1 MIDSS
6 YSTSSSSP
14 IIKRSIHRIRQC
26 KNLYENEDEYKDD
39 NTPSDSNDASDDGII
54 HQYSVITSSSP
65 PIKKR
70 SNNNITKCKKSSSDK
85 DDQLARDSASS
96 LLMLMGREEE
106 ERMLHS
112 MDQRGELDQVAGSQS
127 MLSQELILNR
137 TNSLSQ
143 QEDIHTTS
151 IFSQSSNACDL
162 IIDAAQRLA
171 QKEDDLNLCTSS
183 PPLRK
188 RFSFFQDDEKEHE
201 EEEKKEVKEKKN
213 YYDLKHLSNPP
224 TTKETMNHNDG
235 GGDDN
240 HHSKSLPIIRKVS
253 SNNSISS
260 YSTAIISNVST
271 AIDNDD
277 GDERKESEDT
287 TTCFKKNRP
296 WKKRKLS
303 PEIETQ
309 DDEFQAQHTDLQKK
323 DDDDD
328 DVHLND
334 PNVNGSHSKLPHVSP
349 VKSMSSI
356 VETLEEA
363 KRKNKSTK
371 KRHYNNASRLN
382 SRLLKEKKRAEE
394 MECAKEAALLAKQI
408 LKSPI
413 VTKKL
418 LLVMALKRENP
429 RQGPETYPSKGSVIE
444 EGFFWA
450 SYPPLESSLRDYM
463 EEYYDLSM
471 NKCQSKDQQA
481 FNNKLVDVIRK
492 MAQEYGWTINLQD
505 RELRDRIRCFFKTHI
520 QNAKKRMKTM
530 VRNPTKKANA
540 KALAAHMDLIQ
551 QTQKLESKIAI
562 KDTHENEEVEDNV
575 KLIKSKGLN
584 LKHEEEHYNLQLDDD
599 DGCNYKD
606 SQELV
611 AKLTGDDDD
620 HHHND
625 EKMIDK
631 FENNDA
637 ETHDVAQQVVSNY
650 YVPSIF
656 FHNTLIFLT

>member
-6 YSTSSSSP
+6 YSTSSSP

-39 NTPSDSNDASDDGII
+39 TPSVNNAADDVNDDGII
-54 HQYSVITSSSP
+54 RQYPVITSPSP

-70 SNNNITKCKKSSSDK
+70 STRTRCKNSSSDK

-137 TNSLSQ
+137 THSLSQ
-143 QEDIHTTS
+143 QDEIHSTS
-151 IFSQSSNACDL
+151 IFSQSSTACDL

-171 QKEDDLNLCTSS
+171 QKEDKEDLSLCTSS

-188 RFSFFQDDEKEHE
+188 RFSFFQEDEKEEDE
-201 EEEKKEVKEKKN
+201 EITKVKEKKN

-224 TTKETMNHNDG
+224 TTEKTMNHN

-240 HHSKSLPIIRKVS
+240 YYSQSLSTIRKVS
-253 SNNSISS
+253 ANNSISS
-260 YSTAIISNVST
+260 SSTAIISNVST
-271 AIDNDD
+271 AIDNVSQDV
-277 GDERKESEDT
+277 DERKESEDT
-287 TTCFKKNRP
+287 SCLKKNRP

-303 PEIETQ
+303 PEIESQ
-309 DDEFQAQHTDLQKK
+309 DESQAQTTDLKTQI
-323 DDDDD
+323 
-328 DVHLND
+328 DVDIHLSD
-334 PNVNGSHSKLPHVSP
+334 SKVNCGHAKLPDTSP

-371 KRHYNNASRLN
+371 KRNYNNASRLN

-444 EGFFWA
+444 EGFYWA

-481 FNNKLVDVIRK
+481 FNNKLVDVIRN

-551 QTQKLESKIAI
+551 HTQKLESKIVI
-562 KDTHENEEVEDNV
+562 KDEDDDENEKENVQNVE
-575 KLIKSKGLN
+575 LIKTKGLN
-584 LKHEEEHYNLQLDDD
+584 IKQDEEHYNLQLDDD
-599 DGCNYKD
+599 DGCAYED

-620 HHHND
+620 HND

-631 FENNDA
+631 FENSDT

-650 YVPSIF
+650 NALSNSFKI
-656 FHNTLIFLT
+656 